1 MAHEPTEKDSPS
13 IRRVGR
19 RRVRSGPISKG
30 VDEPGFQDRDDESK
44 ENDQR
49 LRAEK
54 PPHY

>member
-1 MAHEPTEKDSPS
+1 MAPEPTEKDSPS